1 MFSSWTCSCFG
12 ARTHS
17 VSFSVRTLKWIC
29 ILIAHSLQ
37 CLRSRPQDTF
47 PIVHPFPHSLTSLSL
62 CLFSVVSV
70 ISVVSLSLSP
80 VCVCVSSLSLLHFFP
95 LRKSFFPPKISWA
108 EPPVS
113 VLLSAFLS
121 FRLPPEW
128 TFDLCF
134 QHCRAFLAPS
144 SKFFPG
150 PPVTQFQEAKHH
162 MVRITI
168 AMTPV
173 SVASFFV
180 SSLSRGCDQIP
191 DKVSL
196 RKEWVSLRI
205 HFIMARE
212 PQYQDHR

>member
-12 ARTHS
+12 ARTHFCVIFSPHSQMDLHSHSPQPS
-17 VSFSVRTLKWIC
+17 VSTISPSGHFSSC
-29 ILIAHSLQ
+29 
-37 CLRSRPQDTF
+37 P
-47 PIVHPFPHSLTSLSL
+47 PLSSQFDL
-62 CLFSVVSV
+62 S
-70 ISVVSLSLSP
+70 VSLSVLCCLCHLCCLSF
-80 VCVCVSSLSLLHFFP
+80 SLSLLHFFP

-108 EPPVS
+108 EPPVC

-128 TFDLCF
+128 TFDLGF